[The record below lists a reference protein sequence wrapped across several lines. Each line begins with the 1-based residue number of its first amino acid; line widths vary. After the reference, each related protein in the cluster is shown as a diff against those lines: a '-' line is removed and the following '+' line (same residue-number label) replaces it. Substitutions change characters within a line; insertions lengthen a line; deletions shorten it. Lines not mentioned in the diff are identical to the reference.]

1 MSKTT
6 RKKNEEMAL
15 SKNKG
20 STIRFL
26 KRQAEEREAQKE
38 RDEALWELVQ
48 NLGYVNDKRQS

>member
-1 MSKTT
+1 
-6 RKKNEEMAL
+6 MAL

-38 RDEALWELVQ
+38 RDEALWELVK